1 MVFGDKIL
9 SKIYQIH
16 DGIWQNKSINWN
28 TKELMS

>member
-9 SKIYQIH
+9 FQIEQLH
-16 DGIWQNKSINWN
+16 DGIWQNQSINWN